1 MITTEITIFTFSS
14 HLCWVNKYL
23 SRVYSVPGI
32 EQHSIFDYHLI
43 IDSFD
48 SITTSKSFFH
58 CVPHILSPL
67 PLEKLAYL

>member
-1 MITTEITIFTFSS
+1 MITTELNIFTFSS

-32 EQHSIFDYHLI
+32 EQYNVFGYHLI

-48 SITTSKSFFH
+48 SVTTRKSFFH

-67 PLEKLAYL
+67 PLEKLDYL